1 MPFSFFMLFTATKKR
16 SITPISLDPTAS
28 LTSSYI
34 QLKEMLYDPS
44 LVSMDWEVDAN
55 DVLDTHRS
63 ISQQCFL
70 VEHCTTIVA
79 EPVATESEEICTK
92 DG

>member
-1 MPFSFFMLFTATKKR
+1 MVLGYTYTGTKKPYSLFMLFTATKKR
-16 SITPISLDPTAS
+16 SITPISSDPTAS

-63 ISQQCFL
+63 ISNVSL
-70 VEHCTTIVA
+70 
-79 EPVATESEEICTK
+79 
-92 DG
+92 